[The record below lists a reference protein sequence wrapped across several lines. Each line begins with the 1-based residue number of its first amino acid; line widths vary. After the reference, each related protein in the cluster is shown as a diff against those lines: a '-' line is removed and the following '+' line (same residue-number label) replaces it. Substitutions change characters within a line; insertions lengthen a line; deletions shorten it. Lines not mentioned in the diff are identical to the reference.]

1 MNIWRILGI
10 DPTADKAAIT
20 AAYRSRLSGANPE
33 DDPEAFKQ
41 LRAAYEQALAL
52 AKQAAAADSG
62 TLNEADRWI
71 AQVDEVYRDV
81 RRRRNAAEW
90 QWLLN
95 EEYCQRPANRVQA
108 RDNLLRYLA
117 EHYFLPH
124 AIWQLLEET
133 FSLRQNAPE
142 LRGLFPPAFID
153 NVVLP
158 GIAYREQVPYEPL
171 ECEDGADCD
180 VYLRTCSQCFRA
192 LADGQADQAQ
202 ALLERMESCRVHH
215 PYTDLCRA
223 RLARLR
229 GQLDQAQELVDVV
242 LSQMPGDVQTMLVD
256 AQLAAQREDYEK
268 TERILRQ
275 ILNTTPHLAQAKFDL
290 ALCLSRSGRKREA
303 KALYL
308 ELVRMLPNNQ
318 VILDALN
325 KLNQQLL
332 PELEQRYASCSED
345 TGNAIE
351 LAWCY
356 HQLHKSDKANEIVE
370 ALPGELAGTLEY
382 ENLASKVKLARRE
395 WKDALAHLRVWELAL
410 RQKEPVDTVRLIES
424 QRLQACSLFSL
435 GQQEKAMALLKELS
449 CQWPKDSECRKLL
462 AQFCL
467 RANRLDEALKAAGQY
482 RELMPEDPTGTFL
495 CGEVLFRMR
504 RLQEAY
510 DAFGK
515 TMELAG
521 SRDAGCL
528 LYQCRILLLA
538 NQWEDAKKLLTQLE
552 EAKVTGPVMEFCQG
566 QLANHERRSEAALK
580 HYQAL
585 LPVCRRENPPD
596 FAGEVFFRLVCLQY
610 NSLNTAELLGLVEE
624 GLRADPGST
633 SLLDL
638 QVDLLRRCGKV
649 DEAIAACRNLCTLAP
664 RHDSAFETLGRL
676 LQFYRKDYAGA
687 AQAYEQQ
694 LKNRESAAVHNLLGL
709 CLQELERFGEAET
722 QLGRALE
729 LAPRCPAF
737 LANLAEL
744 HLLQKHYRQAE
755 STYRAALSLPI
766 PRARDRVLMRRRLAL
781 LLRRRG
787 DWDGSA
793 ELLNCNV
800 KTEYQ
805 YDDCRR
811 LAELWAQ
818 AGQIDRAQKAL
829 REWRRLACP
838 LEPVYLQEWAAL
850 LRQTG
855 RDWMALQALRRGAQ
869 SSRDCCMK
877 LGDLYAAMGRYPE
890 AMRMFRQLS
899 QDLPDEDEQLDR
911 LAKCQLW
918 SNDQAGAKE
927 TAGRGLEL
935 LERNCSRYNKTM
947 FYTRKAA
954 FLIAAG
960 RLNDAAAALDQA
972 ESSPLC
978 AQCVYPECKD
988 AAALRALLLEQKGQ
1002 LKEAAELCRTW
1013 GTRYPD
1019 EVDFRDWE
1027 KRIRKKMGKTR

>member
-1 MNIWRILGI
+1 MNIWKILGI

-52 AKQAAAADSG
+52 AKQAAAADNG
-62 TLNEADRWI
+62 TLNEADRWV
-71 AQVDEVYRDV
+71 AQVDEVYRDIH
-81 RRRRNAAEW
+81 RRRDTAEW
-90 QWLLN
+90 QRLLN
-95 EEYCQRPANRVQA
+95 EEYCRRPANRVQA
-108 RDNLLRYLA
+108 RDRLLRYLA
-117 EHYFLPH
+117 VHYFLPH
-124 AIWQLLEET
+124 AVWQLLEET
-133 FSLRQNAPE
+133 FSLRQNASE

-180 VYLRTCSQCFRA
+180 AYLRTCSRCFRA
-192 LADGQADQAQ
+192 LADGREDQAQ
-202 ALLERMESCRVHH
+202 TLLEQMDSCGVHH

-223 RLARLR
+223 RLARLH
-229 GQLDQAQELVDVV
+229 GQLDQAQELVDAV
-242 LSQMPGDVQTMLVD
+242 LARMPGDVQTMLVD

-275 ILNTTPHLAQAKFDL
+275 ILDAVPHLAQAKFDL
-290 ALCLSRSGRKREA
+290 ALCLSRSGRRREA
-303 KALYL
+303 KSLYL
-308 ELVRMLPNNQ
+308 ELVRALPDNR
-318 VILDALN
+318 VVLEALN
-325 KLNQQLL
+325 KLNQELL
-332 PELEQRYASCSED
+332 PELEQQYASHPED
-345 TGNAIE
+345 TETAIE

-356 HQLHKSDKANEIVE
+356 HQLHKADKADEMVE
-370 ALPGELAGTLEY
+370 ALPAELAGTLEF
-382 ENLASKVKLARRE
+382 ENLASKVKLARHE
-395 WKDALAHLRVWELAL
+395 WKNALAHLRVWELAL
-410 RQKEPVDTVRLIES
+410 RQREPVDTVRLAES
-424 QRLQACSLFSL
+424 MRLQACSLFSL
-435 GQQEKAMALLKELS
+435 GQQGKAMALLEEI
-449 CQWPKDSECRKLL
+449 CRQWPQDAECRKLM

-467 RANRLDEALKAAGQY
+467 RANRLDEALRAAGQY
-482 RELMPEDPTGTFL
+482 RERMPEDPAGTFL
-495 CGEVLFRMR
+495 CGETLFRMR

-528 LYQCRILLLA
+528 LYQCRILMLA

-552 EAKVTGPVMEFCQG
+552 EAKVTGPVMSFCQG

-585 LPVCRRENPPD
+585 LPVCRREDPPD

-610 NSLNTAELLGLVEE
+610 NSLNTAELLNLVEE

-638 QVDLLRRCGKV
+638 QVDLLRRCGKTK
-649 DEAIAACRNLCTLAP
+649 EAIAACRRLCALAP
-664 RHDSAFETLGRL
+664 RRDSAFETLGRL
-676 LQFYRKDYAGA
+676 LQFYQKDYAGA
-687 AQAYEQQ
+687 AQAYKQH
-694 LKNRESAAVHNLLGL
+694 LKNRESAAIHNLLGL

-744 HLLQKHYRQAE
+744 HLLQKHYMQAE

-766 PRARDRVLMRRRLAL
+766 PRARDRVLMRQRLAL

-787 DWDGSA
+787 DWDGAA
-793 ELLNCNV
+793 ELLQHNV
-800 KTEYQ
+800 KTEYR
-805 YDDCRR
+805 YDDCLQ
-811 LAELWAQ
+811 LARLWAQ
-818 AGQIDRAQKAL
+818 AGQFDRARKAL

-838 LEPVYLQEWAAL
+838 LEPVYLQEQAAL

-855 RDWMALQALRRGAQ
+855 RDWMALRVLRRGAQ

-877 LGDLYAAMGRYPE
+877 LGDLYAALGRYPE
-890 AMRMFRQLS
+890 AIRLFRQLA
-899 QDLPDEDEQLDR
+899 QDLPGEDDLPEQ

-918 SNDQAGAKE
+918 ANDPTGAKE

-935 LERNCSRYNKTM
+935 LERNRSWYNKAM
-947 FYTRKAA
+947 FYTRQAA
-954 FLIAAG
+954 LLIAAG
-960 RLNDAAAALDQA
+960 RPDEAAAALEQA
-972 ESSPLC
+972 ETSPLC
-978 AQCVYPECKD
+978 ASCVYPECKD
-988 AAALRALLLEQKGQ
+988 AAALRALLLEQTGQ
-1002 LKEAAELCRTW
+1002 LEEAAELCRTW
-1013 GTRYPD
+1013 GARYPD